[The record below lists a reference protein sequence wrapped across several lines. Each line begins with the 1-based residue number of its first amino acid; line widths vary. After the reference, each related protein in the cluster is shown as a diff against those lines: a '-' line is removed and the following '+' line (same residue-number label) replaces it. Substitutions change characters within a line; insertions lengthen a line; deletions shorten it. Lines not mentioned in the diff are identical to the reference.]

1 MPEISFKCKTFLILK
16 KSKDSFARK
25 KQRFKCEHCARSFS
39 NENAL
44 KYHSDIH
51 MGLENTCDVCRF
63 QSTSARNLSRHSIVL
78 HKTKDEIT
86 NVKNAT

>member
-1 MPEISFKCKTFLILK
+1 ML
-16 KSKDSFARK
+16 ARNIEDTIHRK
-25 KQRFKCEHCARSFS
+25 LHGSFKCEHCDRSFS